1 MEILSTSSVMIEIVN
16 PIFCCAGLEMLIS
29 QAGRRGCAVL
39 VVWKSG
45 ELRFL
50 IQSRGVAYK
59 DEPLAYSVPRGFVI
73 NKSSTVNIQ
82 YCPFCGRRLSDL
94 VEASVAEFAKLANAH
109 RKFETMADR

>member
-1 MEILSTSSVMIEIVN
+1 MIKIVD
-16 PIFCCAGLEMLIS
+16 PIFCCAALQMLIS

-39 VVWKSG
+39 VVWKTG
-45 ELRFL
+45 GLRFL

-59 DEPLAYSVPRGFVI
+59 DESLAYSVARGFVI
-73 NKSSTVNIQ
+73 NKSSTVNIR

-94 VEASVAEFAKLANAH
+94 VDASAAEFAKLANAH